1 MTKLDLVEALAK
13 EANLSKNQANDCLN
27 MILDEIT
34 KSLKKGQD
42 VVLTGF
48 GTFSVTKR
56 KARAGINPKTGE
68 KLQIPATKAPKFK
81 AGKSLK
87 DVVKKS

>member
-1 MTKLDLVEALAK
+1 MTKQDLVEIMAK
-13 EANLSKNQANDCLN
+13 ACTISKNQANDCLN
-27 MILDEIT
+27 MILDEIA

-48 GTFSVTKR
+48 GTFSVVKR
-56 KARAGINPKTGE
+56 KARTGINPKTGQ
-68 KLQIPATKAPKFK
+68 KINIPARKAPKFK

-87 DVVKKS
+87 DMIRKS